1 MVISVKRKGKR
12 RLLFVDLEF
21 FGAEEGEE
29 PETYHT
35 HAAPRRCSTIRLLRH
50 ARNLHDA
57 PRSVFRDKSIDRRST
72 CAHRERKTTIGSV
85 VASMNGV
92 HSNEESEARADPLSG
107 SASRHARKSIGSEV
121 DKLNKGSSRVHVAS
135 IVCAYLVQA
144 RGTHGVAI
152 QTLSGRSSLVDR
164 ACSGFTRRSPT
175 RTRGITSGDYLAAIT
190 SSIVGISATRRATVQ
205 PAS

>member
-85 VASMNGV
+85 VASMN
-92 HSNEESEARADPLSG
+92 EESEARADPLSG
-107 SASRHARKSIGSEV
+107 SAYISKYYTVTNGSPAFDTLQEPIPHITV
-121 DKLNKGSSRVHVAS
+121 YYICIHKLITFV
-135 IVCAYLVQA
+135 
-144 RGTHGVAI
+144 
-152 QTLSGRSSLVDR
+152 TLLHL
-164 ACSGFTRRSPT
+164 
-175 RTRGITSGDYLAAIT
+175 ITP
-190 SSIVGISATRRATVQ
+190 Q
-205 PAS
+205 